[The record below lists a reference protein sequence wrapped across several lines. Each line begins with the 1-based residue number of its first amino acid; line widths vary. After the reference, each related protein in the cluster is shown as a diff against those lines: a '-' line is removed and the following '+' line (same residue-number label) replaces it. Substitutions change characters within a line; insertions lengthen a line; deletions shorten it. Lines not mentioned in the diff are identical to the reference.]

1 MSSRILLVGDTAETA
16 LLLVQLQQEGYDV
29 LQARRGQAAL
39 VMAEEQQPSV
49 ILLDATA
56 SDKES
61 TETCRRLRIN
71 PATTHIPVIWITNQA
86 HPDARANGLLAGATD
101 YLTLPIHLPEL
112 LGRLERLARLNAD
125 ISAEHTRL
133 LEEMAYTALA
143 ALSVD
148 MAWLLAADV
157 GYHWLLHRSLAFAQA
172 EGNPAQEF
180 LALIAD
186 ERVGVRF
193 PLVRGNNPLAE
204 VVLHH
209 QVVLNASPNEVRQMP
224 GGDLF
229 APIFEQFQF
238 PFLTFVPLLTAQ
250 RAVGVM
256 VLGARDAPLAD
267 SQQVRQ
273 LLNSL
278 CSQAAMVVDNAYLLA
293 DLAARDAQMRAEQAF
308 RQMVLDTMGEGL
320 VVLDEEATVTYVN
333 ARLLQLTEYRRE
345 ELYGHSVGTIF
356 HPSDREALVASLK
369 GARRAT
375 LPFAQRL
382 YTRRGKTIPVLLS
395 RAVAP
400 SPDGRGTSTVL
411 VLTDL
416 SELQRNEEALR
427 LQTLRLEAL
436 TRAANAI
443 SSASSFQEVVQVS
456 LEAALQVVRGKGAAL
471 WLRDEEAS
479 ETLTVIASLG
489 SYDPRLAERH
499 VLAGRGAI
507 GRVVTTATARLLR
520 LAQHDEPTR
529 AEYMAVVPD
538 AVPRSVML
546 VPLIAFDEVIGVLE
560 VVEKAEGVFDAQD
573 LATLESLAG
582 SAAVT
587 LENTRLF
594 EQTRRRV
601 TELSTLLDASAA
613 VTSTLDFGDIL
624 RRIARRLSVA
634 LQVQRVVIADW
645 HKRTNTLVALAEVVN
660 AYWPPQSAPTRQA
673 AEMPLAVSV
682 ARSGKTIF
690 PRLSSYG
697 AGADAQAERN
707 PSGLV
712 AIAGFPLRIGGRVV
726 GVLTLYSENPHQGLS
741 SALARE
747 VSEVVSQWQ
756 EVVAEYDAEDWHS
769 RPNLTDL
776 CQRLLHTTD
785 VQWCSVFAWQPEAE
799 RFRLLREMG
808 HALWLERSEQVWA
821 IEQYPSLH
829 QVLERAEPLVLHPDT
844 LAHDPHT
851 RAYLQQMGGYACLV
865 APLLIRGEASGLV
878 QLIDTEHVGR
888 TFDRAEISLCQGI
901 ANVVGNAMENAQLY
915 TAQEQ
920 RASALEAAYKELQ
933 EADQLK
939 DELLQNLSHELRTP
953 LTHILGYLR
962 LMLDGAFGP
971 LSAEQ
976 RQTLEL
982 VTGKAEHLARL
993 VKDIVSVQETKAYN
1007 LVPKAVQLERVINGA
1022 VRTMVAKARA
1032 KNIRIVPRLAADLPP
1047 AYVDP
1052 VRIGEVFEELLEN
1065 AIKFSPSDSQIEIWL
1080 EDPGGLMLH
1089 ARVCDQ
1095 GIGIPPEEHEKI
1107 FWRFYQVDGSTT
1119 RRYGGTGLG
1128 LAIVR
1133 QVVEGLN
1140 GRVWVESAPGVG
1152 SCFHL
1157 TLPKAEAATNAV

>member
-1 MSSRILLVGDTAETA
+1 MSSRILLVGDTPETA
-16 LLLVQLQQEGYDV
+16 LLAVQLQQEGYEV
-29 LQARRGQAAL
+29 MQARRGQDAL
-39 VMAEEQQPSV
+39 ALAEGEQPNV
-49 ILLDATA
+49 ILLDATQ

-71 PATTHIPVIWITNQA
+71 PATTHIPVIWITDQA
-86 HPDARANGLLAGATD
+86 SPDARATGLLAGATD
-101 YLTLPIHLPEL
+101 YLTQPIHLPEL

-125 ISAEHTRL
+125 ISAEHGRL

-148 MAWLLAADV
+148 MAWLLAADA
-157 GYHWLLHRSLAFAQA
+157 GYHWLLHQSLAFAQDEENA
-172 EGNPAQEF
+172 RDF
-180 LALIAD
+180 LALFRD

-204 VVLHH
+204 VMLHR
-209 QVVLNASPNEVRQMP
+209 QVVLNASPDAVRQMP
-224 GGDLF
+224 SGDLF

-238 PFLTFVPLLTAQ
+238 PFVSFIPLLTAQ

-256 VLGARDAPLAD
+256 VLGTRETPLAD

-320 VVLDEEATVTYVN
+320 VVLDEEATMTYVN
-333 ARLLQLTEYRRE
+333 TRLLQLIGYQRD
-345 ELYGHSVGTIF
+345 ELYGRSVGMIF
-356 HPSDREALVASLK
+356 HPADREALVAGLIGS
-369 GARRAT
+369 RRAT

-400 SPDGRGTSTVL
+400 APDGRGTSTVL

-427 LQTLRLEAL
+427 VQTLRLEAL
-436 TRAANAI
+436 TQAANAI
-443 SSASSFQEVVQVS
+443 SAASSFQEVVQVS
-456 LEAALQVVRGKGAAL
+456 LDAALQVVRGVAAAL
-471 WLRDEEAS
+471 WLRDEDEPDV
-479 ETLTVIASLG
+479 LTVTAALG
-489 SYDPRLAERH
+489 PYDPRRAAQR
-499 VLAGRGAI
+499 VKVGQGAV
-507 GRVVTTATARLLR
+507 GNVAATARAR
-520 LAQHDEPTR
+520 LVRQTKQDAQIR
-529 AEYMAVVPD
+529 AEYSAD
-538 AVPRSVML
+538 DGKLPRSLVL

-560 VVEKAEGVFDAQD
+560 VIDKADGTFDAQD

-582 SAAVT
+582 SAAIT

-645 HKRTNTLVALAEVVN
+645 DRRANALVVLAEVVN
-660 AYWPPQSAPTRQA
+660 AYWSPQSGPLRSAT
-673 AEMPLAVSV
+673 EMPVALSV
-682 ARSGKTIF
+682 ARSGHTIF
-690 PRLSSYG
+690 PRLSAYNVG
-697 AGADAQAERN
+697 TETQGERN

-712 AIAGFPLRIGGRVV
+712 AVAGFPLQMGQRVV
-726 GVLTLYSENPHQGLS
+726 GVLMIYGENPHQGL
-741 SALARE
+741 AQAQAQAVAEVAAR
-747 VSEVVSQWQ
+747 WQ
-756 EVVAEYDAEDWHS
+756 EVVAEYDAADWAS

-776 CQRLLHTTD
+776 CQRILHTTE
-785 VQWCSVFAWQPEAE
+785 VHWCSVFAWLPESDQ
-799 RFRLLREMG
+799 FRLLREMG
-808 HALWLERSEQVWA
+808 HALWVERSEQVWA
-821 IEQYPSLH
+821 TEQHPSLRR
-829 QVLERAEPLVLHPDT
+829 VLERADPLVLRPDT
-844 LAHDPHT
+844 LENDPHT
-851 RAYLQQMGGYACLV
+851 QAYLRRVGGYACLV

-878 QLIDTEHVGR
+878 QLIDTEHPGR
-888 TFDRAEISLCQGI
+888 EFDRAEISLCQGI

-939 DELLQNLSHELRTP
+939 DDLLQNLSHELRTP

-962 LMLDGAFGP
+962 LMLDDAFGP

-976 RQTLEL
+976 RQALEL

-1007 LVPKAVQLERVINGA
+1007 LIPKAARLDRIIGGA
-1022 VRTMVAKARA
+1022 VRTMAAKARA
-1032 KNIRIVPRLAADLPP
+1032 KNIRIVPRLPAELPP

-1052 VRIGEVFEELLEN
+1052 VRMGEVFEELLEN
-1065 AIKFSPSDSQIEIWL
+1065 AIKFSPSDTQIEVVL

-1095 GIGIPPEEHEKI
+1095 GIGIPTEAHEKV

-1133 QVVEGLN
+1133 QVVEGHN
-1140 GRVWVESAPGVG
+1140 GRVWVESAPGEG

-1157 TLPKAEAATNAV
+1157 TLPKAEVAADDAG

>member
-1 MSSRILLVGDTAETA
+1 MGSRILIVGDSPEMA
-16 LLLVQLQQEGYDV
+16 LLVVQLQQEAYEV
-29 LQARRGQAAL
+29 MQARRGQEAL
-39 VMAEEQQPSV
+39 ALAEEQQPNV
-49 ILLDATA
+49 ILLDATR
-56 SDKES
+56 SEKES
-61 TETCRRLRIN
+61 AETCRRLRIN
-71 PATTHIPVIWITNQA
+71 PATTHIPVLWITDQA
-86 HPDARANGLLAGATD
+86 SPDARAAGRLAGAVD
-101 YLTLPIHLPEL
+101 YLTTPIHLPEL
-112 LGRLERLARLNAD
+112 LGQLERLARLNAD
-125 ISAEHTRL
+125 ISAEHARL

-148 MAWLLAADV
+148 MAWLLAADE
-157 GYHWLLHRSLAFAQA
+157 GYHWLLHQSLAFARG
-172 EGNPAQEF
+172 EENAQNF
-180 LALIAD
+180 LALFRD
-186 ERVGVRF
+186 ERVGIRF

-204 VVLHH
+204 AVLHR
-209 QVVLNASPNEVRQMP
+209 QVILNASLEAVRQMP
-224 GGDLF
+224 SGDLF
-229 APIFEQFQF
+229 APIFEQFQL
-238 PFLTFVPLLTAQ
+238 PFVSFVPLLTAR

-256 VLGARDAPLAD
+256 VLGTHETPLID

-278 CSQAAMVVDNAYLLA
+278 CNQAAMVIDNAYLLA
-293 DLAARDAQMRAEQAF
+293 DLATRDAQMRAEQAF

-320 VVLDEEATVTYVN
+320 VVLDEAASMTYVN
-333 ARLLQLTEYRRE
+333 ARLLRLTGYRRE
-345 ELYGHSVGTIF
+345 ELYGRSVGMIF
-356 HPSDREALVASLK
+356 HPADRENVVASLS

-375 LPFAQRL
+375 LSFAQRL
-382 YTRRGKTIPVLLS
+382 YTRQGRTIPVLLS
-395 RAVAP
+395 RAIAP

-416 SELQRNEEALR
+416 SELQRNEAALR

-436 TRAANAI
+436 TQAANAI
-443 SSASSFQEVVQVS
+443 SSASSFQEVLQIS
-456 LEAALQVVRGKGAAL
+456 LEAALQVVQGVAAAL
-471 WLRDEEAS
+471 WLRDEDEPS
-479 ETLTVIASLG
+479 QLTLAAAHG
-489 SYDPRLAERH
+489 PYEPRLAERL
-499 VLAGRGAI
+499 VTVGQGAV
-507 GRVVTTATARLLR
+507 GAVAATGGARLVER
-520 LAQHDEPTR
+520 VAQDAQVR
-529 AEYMAVVPD
+529 AEYEAAGPEGAPLSLV
-538 AVPRSVML
+538 L

-560 VVEKAEGVFDAQD
+560 VVDKVEGVFDAQD

-582 SAAVT
+582 SAAVS
-587 LENTRLF
+587 LENMRLF

-601 TELSTLLDASAA
+601 NELSTLLDASAA

-645 HKRTNTLVALAEVVN
+645 HKRTNALVALAEVVN
-660 AYWPPQSAPTRQA
+660 AYWPPESGPLRSLD
-673 AEMPLAVSV
+673 EMPVAASV
-682 ARSGKTIF
+682 ARSGHTIF
-690 PRLSSYG
+690 PRLGHYAATSEVRT
-697 AGADAQAERN
+697 ERN

-712 AIAGFPLRIGGRVV
+712 AVAGFPLRMGERVV
-726 GVLTLYSENPHQGLS
+726 GVLMLYGEDPHAALS
-741 SALARE
+741 QPQAQIVA
-747 VSEVVSQWQ
+747 EVVAQWQ
-756 EVVAEYDAEDWHS
+756 NVVAEYDSDDWAS

-776 CQRLLHTTD
+776 CQRLLHATD
-785 VQWCSVFAWQPEAE
+785 VHWCSVFAWQPEAE
-799 RFRLLREMG
+799 QFRLLREMG
-808 HALWLERSEQVWA
+808 HALWLARSEQVWA
-821 IEQYPSLH
+821 IDQHPSLRR
-829 QVLERAEPLVLHPDT
+829 VLERAEPSVLHPDA

-851 RAYLQQMGGYACLV
+851 QHYLRRVGGYVCLA

-878 QLIDTEHVGR
+878 QLIDTEHEGR
-888 TFDRAEISLCQGI
+888 EFDRAEISLCQGI

-939 DELLQNLSHELRTP
+939 DDLLQNLSHELRTP

-1007 LVPKAVQLERVINGA
+1007 LIPKPARLDRIIGGA
-1022 VRTMVAKARA
+1022 VRTMSAKARA
-1032 KNIRIVPRLAADLPP
+1032 KNIRIVPRVPSELPP

-1052 VRIGEVFEELLEN
+1052 VRMGEVFEELLEN
-1065 AIKFSPSDSQIEIWL
+1065 AIKFSPSDSQIEIVL

-1133 QVVEGLN
+1133 QVVEGHN
-1140 GRVWVESAPGVG
+1140 GRVWVESTAGSG

-1157 TLPKAEAATNAV
+1157 TLPKAEAASTL